1 MSAKALVTEESSED
15 HLAEQEVQRVWG
27 ETAKGRGQERRPE
40 RGIGW
45 GRSGASWVTVK
56 SSHG

>member
-27 ETAKGRGQERRPE
+27 ETAKGERAGKEARE
-40 RGIGW
+40 RHRLG
-45 GRSGASWVTVK
+45 
-56 SSHG
+56 